1 MSNKSQVVA
10 QAIQQSVA
18 RSQEVAKPSPT
29 QVIPAVKPSNKGV
42 SVGES
47 ISPETLKLL
56 QALKD
61 SL

>member
-18 RSQEVAKPSPT
+18 RSQEVVKPSPS
-29 QVIPAVKPSNKGV
+29 QVIPPVVKSEGV

-47 ISPETLKLL
+47 ISPDTLKLL

-61 SL
+61 RL